1 MAPDESGDASPSGD
15 RAMNNPLFSLTERM
29 RDVRV
34 YAVIAIAI
42 TVLAALDASLAW
54 FTPSLLLTA
63 AHRPANPMALTS
75 FLFASPGGMDALPA
89 AVIVFYFGRDLEKKF
104 GALAFLGIYLLCAI
118 GGAAVGLMTPG
129 TPMGGGPAG
138 AIGALVVYAYLWPLN
153 RVRML
158 NLITIGPRELLLI
171 MVGYRFL
178 WRFGMGG
185 MAGASGFAVLGGAAG
200 GALLCAVLS
209 HTSAG
214 SQYRRTLRTAM
225 VGDAAS
231 WSTLDWDAI
240 PRDGLHALTVEELE
254 RVRAKA
260 ESQGIR
266 ALTDEERAFVHRLR
280 LRTTTSDSEQSPG
293 VGVTG

>member
-1 MAPDESGDASPSGD
+1 MSSPI
-15 RAMNNPLFSLTERM
+15 PSLVERM

-34 YAVIAIAI
+34 YAVVALAIV
-42 TVLAALDASLAW
+42 VLAALDASLAW

-63 AHRPANPMALTS
+63 AHRPANPMALSS

-89 AVIVFYFGRDLEKKF
+89 AAILFYFGRDLERKF
-104 GALAFLGIYLLCAI
+104 GALAFLGIYLLCAL
-118 GGAAVGLMTPG
+118 GGAAVGLVTPG
-129 TPMGGGPAG
+129 TPLAGGPAG

-153 RVRML
+153 RVRMFS
-158 NLITIGPRELLLI
+158 LITIGPRELLLI

-185 MAGASGFAVLGGAAG
+185 MGGPSGLAVLGGAAG
-200 GALLCAVLS
+200 GALLCAVLA

-231 WSTLDWDAI
+231 WSSLDWDAI
-240 PRDGLHALTVEELE
+240 PREGLHSLTVEELE

-260 ESQGIR
+260 ETHGIR
-266 ALTDEERAFVHRLR
+266 SLSDEERAFVHRLR
-280 LRTTTSDSEQSPG
+280 LRTTTSDPEQSVSTG
-293 VGVTG
+293 TGVTG

>member
-1 MAPDESGDASPSGD
+1 MSSPI
-15 RAMNNPLFSLTERM
+15 PSLIERL

-34 YAVIAIAI
+34 YAVVALAIV
-42 TVLAALDASLAW
+42 VLAALDASLAW

-63 AHRPANPMALTS
+63 THRPANPMALSS

-89 AVIVFYFGRDLEKKF
+89 AAILFYFGRDLEKKF
-104 GALAFLGIYLLCAI
+104 GALAFLGIYLLCAL
-118 GGAAVGLMTPG
+118 GGAAVGLLTPG
-129 TPMGGGPAG
+129 TPMAGGPAG

-153 RVRML
+153 RVRMFSI
-158 NLITIGPRELLLI
+158 ITIGPRELLLI

-185 MAGASGFAVLGGAAG
+185 MGGGSGLAVLGGAAG
-200 GALLCAVLS
+200 GALLCAVLA

-231 WSTLDWDAI
+231 WSSLDWDAI
-240 PRDGLHALTVEELE
+240 AREGLHSLTVEELE

-260 ESQGIR
+260 ETHGIR
-266 ALTDEERAFVHRLR
+266 SLSDEERAFVHRLR
-280 LRTTTSDSEQSPG
+280 LRTTTSDPEQSLSTRT
-293 VGVTG
+293 GVTG

>member
-1 MAPDESGDASPSGD
+1 
-15 RAMNNPLFSLTERM
+15 MNNPVASLLERM

-42 TVLAALDASLAW
+42 VVLAALDASLAW

-63 AHRPANPMALTS
+63 AHRPANPMALSS
-75 FLFASPGGMDALPA
+75 FLFASAGGMDALPA
-89 AVIVFYFGRDLEKKF
+89 AAIVFYFGRDLEKKF
-104 GALAFLGIYLLCAI
+104 GALAFLGIYLLCAL
-118 GGAAVGLMTPG
+118 GGAAVGLLTPG
-129 TPMGGGPAG
+129 TPLGGGPAG

-153 RVRML
+153 RVRMF
-158 NLITIGPRELLLI
+158 NIITIGPRELLLI

-185 MAGASGFAVLGGAAG
+185 AGMGGASGLSVLGGAAG
-200 GALLCAVLS
+200 GALLCAILS

-231 WSTLDWDAI
+231 WSSLDWDAI
-240 PRDGLHALTVEELE
+240 PRDGLHSLTVEELE

-266 ALTDEERAFVHRLR
+266 ALSEEERAFVHRLR
-280 LRTTTSDSEQSPG
+280 LRTMSSEPEKAETQ
-293 VGVTG
+293 

>member
-1 MAPDESGDASPSGD
+1 MYDPVPS
-15 RAMNNPLFSLTERM
+15 LIERM

-63 AHRPANPMALTS
+63 AHRPANPMALSS

-104 GALAFLGIYLLCAI
+104 GALAFLGIYLLCAL
-118 GGAAVGLMTPG
+118 GGAAVGLFAPG

-153 RVRML
+153 RVRIF
-158 NLITIGPRELLLI
+158 NIVTIGPRELLLV

-185 MAGASGFAVLGGAAG
+185 MGGGASGLAVLGGAAG
-200 GALLCAVLS
+200 GALICAVLS

-231 WSTLDWDAI
+231 WSSLDWDTI
-240 PRDGLHALTVEELE
+240 PRDGLHSLTVEELE

-260 ESQGIR
+260 EQQGIR
-266 ALTDEERAFVHRLR
+266 ALSDEERAFVHRLR
-280 LRTTTSDSEQSPG
+280 LRTGASDPESA
-293 VGVTG
+293 GVT

>member
-1 MAPDESGDASPSGD
+1 
-15 RAMNNPLFSLTERM
+15 MNNPVASLLERM

-42 TVLAALDASLAW
+42 VVLAALDASLAW

-63 AHRPANPMALTS
+63 AHRPANPMALSS
-75 FLFASPGGMDALPA
+75 FLFASAGGMDALPA
-89 AVIVFYFGRDLEKKF
+89 AAIVFYFGRDLEKKF
-104 GALAFLGIYLLCAI
+104 GALAFLGIYLLCAL
-118 GGAAVGLMTPG
+118 GGAAVGLLTPG
-129 TPMGGGPAG
+129 TPLGGGPAG

-153 RVRML
+153 RVRMF
-158 NLITIGPRELLLI
+158 NIITIGPRELLLI

-185 MAGASGFAVLGGAAG
+185 AGMGGASGLAVLGGAAA
-200 GALLCAVLS
+200 GALLCAILS

-231 WSTLDWDAI
+231 WSSLDWDAI
-240 PRDGLHALTVEELE
+240 PRDGLHSLTVEELE

-266 ALTDEERAFVHRLR
+266 ALSDEERAFVHRLR
-280 LRTTTSDSEQSPG
+280 LRTIASEPEKAETQ
-293 VGVTG
+293 

>member
-1 MAPDESGDASPSGD
+1 
-15 RAMNNPLFSLTERM
+15 MNNPVASLLERM

-42 TVLAALDASLAW
+42 VVLAALDASLAW

-63 AHRPANPMALTS
+63 AHRPANPMALSS
-75 FLFASPGGMDALPA
+75 FLFASAGGMDALPA
-89 AVIVFYFGRDLEKKF
+89 AAIVFYFGRDLEKKF
-104 GALAFLGIYLLCAI
+104 GALAFLGIYLLCAL
-118 GGAAVGLMTPG
+118 GGAAVGLLTPG
-129 TPMGGGPAG
+129 TPLGGGPAG

-153 RVRML
+153 RVRMF
-158 NLITIGPRELLLI
+158 NIITIGPRELLLI

-185 MAGASGFAVLGGAAG
+185 AGMGGASGLAVLGGAAG
-200 GALLCAVLS
+200 GALLCAIFS

-231 WSTLDWDAI
+231 WSSLDWDAI
-240 PRDGLHALTVEELE
+240 PRDGLHSLTVEELE

-266 ALTDEERAFVHRLR
+266 ALSEEERAFVHRLR
-280 LRTTTSDSEQSPG
+280 LRTMSSEPEKAE
-293 VGVTG
+293 TR

>member
-1 MAPDESGDASPSGD
+1 MS
-15 RAMNNPLFSLTERM
+15 NPVPFLIERM

-42 TVLAALDASLAW
+42 VVLAALDASLAW

-63 AHRPANPMALTS
+63 AHRPANPMALSS
-75 FLFASPGGMDALPA
+75 FLFASPGGMDAVPA

-104 GALAFLGIYLLCAI
+104 GALAFLGIYLLCAL
-118 GGAAVGLMTPG
+118 GGAAVGLFTPG
-129 TPMGGGPAG
+129 TPMGGGAAG
-138 AIGALVVYAYLWPLN
+138 AVGALVVYAYLWPLN
-153 RVRML
+153 RVRIL
-158 NLITIGPRELLLI
+158 NIITIGPRELLLI

-178 WRFGMGG
+178 WRFGGTGG
-185 MAGASGFAVLGGAAG
+185 AGGASGLAVLGGAAA
-200 GALLCAVLS
+200 GALICAVLS

-231 WSTLDWDAI
+231 WSSLDWDTI
-240 PRDGLHALTVEELE
+240 PRDGLHSLTVEELE

-260 ESQGIR
+260 EQEGVR
-266 ALTDEERAFVHRLR
+266 ALSDEERAFVHRLR
-280 LRTTTSDSEQSPG
+280 LRTEMQ
-293 VGVTG
+293 

>member
-1 MAPDESGDASPSGD
+1 MSSPI
-15 RAMNNPLFSLTERM
+15 PSLIERM

-34 YAVIAIAI
+34 YAVVALAIV
-42 TVLAALDASLAW
+42 VLAALDASLAW

-63 AHRPANPMALTS
+63 AHRPANPMALSS
-75 FLFASPGGMDALPA
+75 FLFASPGGMDAVPA
-89 AVIVFYFGRDLEKKF
+89 ALIVFYFGRDLERKF
-104 GALAFLGIYLLCAI
+104 GALAFLGIYLLCAL
-118 GGAAVGLMTPG
+118 GGAAVGLVTPG
-129 TPMGGGPAG
+129 TPMAGGPAG

-153 RVRML
+153 RVRMFS
-158 NLITIGPRELLLI
+158 LITIGPRELLLI

-185 MAGASGFAVLGGAAG
+185 MGGPSGLAVLGGAAG
-200 GALLCAVLS
+200 GALLCAVLA

-231 WSTLDWDAI
+231 WSSLDWDAI
-240 PRDGLHALTVEELE
+240 PREGLHSLTVEELE

-260 ESQGIR
+260 ETHGIR
-266 ALTDEERAFVHRLR
+266 SLSDEERAFVHRLR
-280 LRTTTSDSEQSPG
+280 LRTTTSDPEQSVSTG
-293 VGVTG
+293 TGVTG

>member
-1 MAPDESGDASPSGD
+1 
-15 RAMNNPLFSLTERM
+15 MNNPVASLLERM

-42 TVLAALDASLAW
+42 VVLAALDASLAW

-63 AHRPANPMALTS
+63 AHRPANPMALSS
-75 FLFASPGGMDALPA
+75 FLFASAGGMDALPA
-89 AVIVFYFGRDLEKKF
+89 AAIVFYFGRDLEKKF
-104 GALAFLGIYLLCAI
+104 GALAFLGIYLLCAL
-118 GGAAVGLMTPG
+118 GGAAVGLLTPG
-129 TPMGGGPAG
+129 TPLGGGPAG

-153 RVRML
+153 RVRMF
-158 NLITIGPRELLLI
+158 NIITIGPRELLLI

-185 MAGASGFAVLGGAAG
+185 AGLGGASGLAVLGGAAG
-200 GALLCAVLS
+200 GALLCAILS

-231 WSTLDWDAI
+231 WSSLDWDAI
-240 PRDGLHALTVEELE
+240 PRDGLHSLTVEELE

-266 ALTDEERAFVHRLR
+266 ALSEEERAFVHRLR
-280 LRTTTSDSEQSPG
+280 LRTSTSEPEQAEAR
-293 VGVTG
+293 

>member
-1 MAPDESGDASPSGD
+1 MTNPVAS
-15 RAMNNPLFSLTERM
+15 LLERM

-42 TVLAALDASLAW
+42 VVLAALDASLAW

-63 AHRPANPMALTS
+63 AHRPANPMALSS
-75 FLFASPGGMDALPA
+75 FLFASAGGMDALPA
-89 AVIVFYFGRDLEKKF
+89 AAIVFYFGRDLEKKF
-104 GALAFLGIYLLCAI
+104 GALAFLGIYLLCAL
-118 GGAAVGLMTPG
+118 GGAAVGLLTPG
-129 TPMGGGPAG
+129 TPLGGGPAG

-153 RVRML
+153 RVRMF
-158 NLITIGPRELLLI
+158 NIITIGPRELLLI

-185 MAGASGFAVLGGAAG
+185 AGMGGASGLSVLGGAAG
-200 GALLCAVLS
+200 GALLCAILS

-231 WSTLDWDAI
+231 WSSLDWDAI
-240 PRDGLHALTVEELE
+240 PRDGLHSLTVEELE

-266 ALTDEERAFVHRLR
+266 ALSDEERAFVHRLR
-280 LRTTTSDSEQSPG
+280 LRTMASDPEKAETQ
-293 VGVTG
+293 

>member
-1 MAPDESGDASPSGD
+1 
-15 RAMNNPLFSLTERM
+15 MNNPVASLLERM

-42 TVLAALDASLAW
+42 VVLAALDASLAW

-63 AHRPANPMALTS
+63 AHRPANPMALSS
-75 FLFASPGGMDALPA
+75 FLFASAGGMDALPA
-89 AVIVFYFGRDLEKKF
+89 AAIVFYFGRDLEKKF
-104 GALAFLGIYLLCAI
+104 GALAFLGIYLLCAL
-118 GGAAVGLMTPG
+118 GGAAVGLLTPG
-129 TPMGGGPAG
+129 TPLGGGPAG

-153 RVRML
+153 RVRMF
-158 NLITIGPRELLLI
+158 NIITIGPRELLLI

-185 MAGASGFAVLGGAAG
+185 AGMGGASGLAVLGGAAA
-200 GALLCAVLS
+200 GALLCAILS

-231 WSTLDWDAI
+231 WSSLDWDAI
-240 PRDGLHALTVEELE
+240 PRDGLHSLTVEELE

-266 ALTDEERAFVHRLR
+266 ALSDEERAFVHRLR
-280 LRTTTSDSEQSPG
+280 LRTMSSEPEKAETQ
-293 VGVTG
+293 

>member
-1 MAPDESGDASPSGD
+1 
-15 RAMNNPLFSLTERM
+15 MNNPVPALLERM

-34 YAVIAIAI
+34 YAVIAFAI
-42 TVLAALDASLAW
+42 VVLAALDASLAW

-63 AHRPANPMALTS
+63 AHRPANPMALSS

-89 AVIVFYFGRDLEKKF
+89 AAITFYFGRDLEKKF
-104 GALAFLGIYLLCAI
+104 GALAFLGIYLFCAV
-118 GGAAVGLMTPG
+118 GGAAVGLVTPG

-153 RVRML
+153 RVRIF
-158 NLITIGPRELLLI
+158 NVITIGPRELLLI

-185 MAGASGFAVLGGAAG
+185 MGGGSGLAVLGGAAC
-200 GALLCAVLS
+200 GALVCVVLS

-240 PRDGLHALTVEELE
+240 PRDGLHSLTVEELE

-260 ESQGIR
+260 EDQGIR
-266 ALTDEERAFVHRLR
+266 ALSDEERAFVHRLR
-280 LRTTTSDSEQSPG
+280 LRTSASDPEQTSDTGAG
-293 VGVTG
+293 VAG

>member
-1 MAPDESGDASPSGD
+1 MS
-15 RAMNNPLFSLTERM
+15 NPVPFLIERM

-42 TVLAALDASLAW
+42 VVLAALDASLAW

-63 AHRPANPMALTS
+63 AHRPANPMALSS
-75 FLFASPGGMDALPA
+75 FLFASPGGMDAVPA
-89 AVIVFYFGRDLEKKF
+89 AAIVFYFGRDLEKKF

-118 GGAAVGLMTPG
+118 GGAAVGLVVPG

-153 RVRML
+153 RVRIF
-158 NLITIGPRELLLI
+158 NIVTIGPRELLLI

-178 WRFGMGG
+178 WRFGLGGMGG
-185 MAGASGFAVLGGAAG
+185 AGGASGLGVLGGVAAG
-200 GALLCAVLS
+200 ALICAVLS

-231 WSTLDWDAI
+231 WSSLDWDAI
-240 PRDGLHALTVEELE
+240 PRDGLHSLTVEELE

-260 ESQGIR
+260 ETQGIR

-280 LRTTTSDSEQSPG
+280 LRNTAVE
-293 VGVTG
+293 VA

>member
-1 MAPDESGDASPSGD
+1 MPSPIP
-15 RAMNNPLFSLTERM
+15 ALIERM

-34 YAVIAIAI
+34 YAAVAIAIA
-42 TVLAALDASLAW
+42 VLAALDASLAW

-63 AHRPANPMALTS
+63 AHRLANPMALSS

-104 GALAFLGIYLLCAI
+104 GALAFLGIYLLCAL
-118 GGAAVGLMTPG
+118 GGAAVGLTAPG

-138 AIGALVVYAYLWPLN
+138 AVGALVVYAYLWPLN
-153 RVRML
+153 RVRMF
-158 NLITIGPRELLLI
+158 NLVTIGPRELLLI

-178 WRFGMGG
+178 WRFGAGGMGG
-185 MAGASGFAVLGGAAG
+185 PGGASGLAVLGGAAG
-200 GALLCAVLS
+200 GVLLCAILS
-209 HTSAG
+209 HTSAA

-231 WSTLDWDAI
+231 WSSLDWDAI

-260 ESQGIR
+260 DDGGIR
-266 ALTDEERAFVHRLR
+266 ALSDEERAFVHRLR
-280 LRTTTSDSEQSPG
+280 LRTTTSAPEESSRTGAG
-293 VGVTG
+293 VP

>member
-1 MAPDESGDASPSGD
+1 MTNPVAS
-15 RAMNNPLFSLTERM
+15 LLERM

-42 TVLAALDASLAW
+42 VVLAALDASLAW

-63 AHRPANPMALTS
+63 AHRPANPMALSS
-75 FLFASPGGMDALPA
+75 FLFASAGGMDALPA
-89 AVIVFYFGRDLEKKF
+89 AAIVFYFGRDLEKKF
-104 GALAFLGIYLLCAI
+104 GALAFLGIYLLCAL
-118 GGAAVGLMTPG
+118 GGAAVGLLTPG
-129 TPMGGGPAG
+129 TPLGGGPAG

-153 RVRML
+153 RVRMF

-185 MAGASGFAVLGGAAG
+185 AGMGGASGLSVLGGAAG
-200 GALLCAVLS
+200 GALLCAILS

-231 WSTLDWDAI
+231 WSSLDWDAI
-240 PRDGLHALTVEELE
+240 PRDGLHSLTVEELE

-266 ALTDEERAFVHRLR
+266 ALSEEERAFVHRLR
-280 LRTTTSDSEQSPG
+280 LRTMSSEPEKAE
-293 VGVTG
+293 TR

>member
-1 MAPDESGDASPSGD
+1 MSSPI
-15 RAMNNPLFSLTERM
+15 PSLIERM

-34 YAVIAIAI
+34 YAVVALAIV
-42 TVLAALDASLAW
+42 VLAALDASLAW

-63 AHRPANPMALTS
+63 AHRPANPMALSS

-89 AVIVFYFGRDLEKKF
+89 AAILFYFGRDLERKF
-104 GALAFLGIYLLCAI
+104 GALAFLGIYLLCAL
-118 GGAAVGLMTPG
+118 GGAAVGLVTPG
-129 TPMGGGPAG
+129 TPMAGGPAG

-153 RVRML
+153 RVRMFS
-158 NLITIGPRELLLI
+158 LITIGPRELLLI

-185 MAGASGFAVLGGAAG
+185 MGGPSGLAVLGGAAG
-200 GALLCAVLS
+200 GALLCAVLA

-231 WSTLDWDAI
+231 WSSLDWDAI
-240 PRDGLHALTVEELE
+240 PREGLHSLTVEELE

-260 ESQGIR
+260 ETHGIR
-266 ALTDEERAFVHRLR
+266 SLSDEERAFVHRLR
-280 LRTTTSDSEQSPG
+280 LRTTTSDPEQSVSTG
-293 VGVTG
+293 TGVTG

>member
-1 MAPDESGDASPSGD
+1 
-15 RAMNNPLFSLTERM
+15 MNNPVPSLIERM

-42 TVLAALDASLAW
+42 VVLATLDASLAW

-63 AHRPANPMALTS
+63 AHRPANPMALSS
-75 FLFASPGGMDALPA
+75 FLFASPGGMDAVPA

-104 GALAFLGIYLLCAI
+104 GALAFLGIYLLCAL
-118 GGAAVGLMTPG
+118 GGAAVALLTPG

-153 RVRML
+153 RVRIF
-158 NLITIGPRELLLI
+158 NIVTIGPRELLLI

-178 WRFGMGG
+178 WRFGLGGMGG
-185 MAGASGFAVLGGAAG
+185 AGGASGLAVLGGAAA
-200 GALLCAVLS
+200 GALICAVLS

-231 WSTLDWDAI
+231 WSSLDWDAI
-240 PRDGLHALTVEELE
+240 PRDGLHSLTVEELE
-254 RVRAKA
+254 RVQAKA
-260 ESQGIR
+260 ETQGIR
-266 ALTDEERAFVHRLR
+266 ALTDDERAFVHRLR
-280 LRTTTSDSEQSPG
+280 LRTTASEPEQSSGASAG
-293 VGVTG
+293 VAG

>member
-1 MAPDESGDASPSGD
+1 
-15 RAMNNPLFSLTERM
+15 MNNPVASLIERM

-42 TVLAALDASLAW
+42 VVLAALDASLAW

-63 AHRPANPMALTS
+63 AHRPANPMALSS
-75 FLFASPGGMDALPA
+75 FLFASAGGMDALPA
-89 AVIVFYFGRDLEKKF
+89 AAIVFYFGRDLEKKF
-104 GALAFLGIYLLCAI
+104 GALAFLGIYLLCAL
-118 GGAAVGLMTPG
+118 GGAAVGLLTPG
-129 TPMGGGPAG
+129 TPLGGGPAG

-153 RVRML
+153 RVRMF
-158 NLITIGPRELLLI
+158 NIITIGPRELLLI

-185 MAGASGFAVLGGAAG
+185 AGMGGASGLAVLGGAAA
-200 GALLCAVLS
+200 GALLCAILS

-231 WSTLDWDAI
+231 WSSLDWDAI
-240 PRDGLHALTVEELE
+240 PRDGLHSLTVEELE

-266 ALTDEERAFVHRLR
+266 ALSDEERAFVHRLR
-280 LRTTTSDSEQSPG
+280 LRTIASEPEKAETQ
-293 VGVTG
+293 